1 MATSSEKNK
10 KISFE
15 KAVEKLEK
23 IVESMESGNLTL
35 ESSLKMYQRGVELL
49 KLSHQQIAEVQH
61 PLIRGDR
68 QLGAPPCRQ
77 QQYAPTLPALHRA
90 VVAASHR
97 AFGDI

>member
-15 KAVEKLEK
+15 KAVEELEK

-49 KLSHQQIAEVQH
+49 KLSHQQIAEVQQKVEV
-61 PLIRGDR
+61 LDKE
-68 QLGAPPCRQ
+68 
-77 QQYAPTLPALHRA
+77 TLKIFP
-90 VVAASHR
+90 SE
-97 AFGDI
+97 